1 MPIEAYAEQPF
12 VKENQQFDLIAKIC
26 MERLDQQAVG
36 FVPKTVTSGSGKKR
50 YVYCPK

>member
-36 FVPKTVTSGSGKKR
+36 FVPKTVTSGSGNRR